1 METSQYQ
8 SSDVSV
14 LYDRYA
20 AMLFRLSYSALQSQT
35 DAEDAVAEVFV
46 KYISNP
52 PSFHDAEHERAWFV
66 RVCVN
71 QCHDLQRRK
80 KIRLYTPLEDLS
92 ETLAQKETEAGI
104 LEDVLK
110 LPEKYKT
117 VILLHYFEDFS
128 VDAIAQSLGIGKS
141 AVKMRLA
148 RGRDLLKTQIERN
161 L

>member
-8 SSDVSV
+8 SPDVSG

-20 AMLFRLSYSALQSQT
+20 AMLYRLSYAALQSQP

-46 KYISNP
+46 KYISKT
-52 PSFHDAEHERAWFV
+52 PSFHDVEHERAWFV

-80 KIRLYTPLEDLS
+80 KIRLYTPIDEMS
-92 ETLAQKETEAGI
+92 ETLAEEESAVGI
-104 LEDVLK
+104 LEDVLQ

-117 VILLHYFEDFS
+117 VILLYYFEDFS
-128 VDAIAQSLGIGKS
+128 IDAIAQSLGIGKS